1 MKEFMKRARKRSFL
15 LDTRVVVS
23 GIGLFLSIALHELL
37 HIILHWG
44 NITMIGVFP
53 SSGTIM
59 QEIVVVPQGY
69 NIGLEEAAAYTI
81 TMVTM
86 ITTIIVV
93 WHIHD
98 AKILSKQSPGQDEL
112 SQLIKFA
119 YSHGLLGKNV

>member
-1 MKEFMKRARKRSFL
+1 MKEFMQRARKRPFL
-15 LDTRVVVS
+15 LDARVVVGS
-23 GIGLFLSIALHELL
+23 IGLFLSIALHELL

-44 NITMIGVFP
+44 NITMIGLFP

-69 NIGLEEAAAYTI
+69 NVGLEEAAAYTI

-98 AKILSKQSPGQDEL
+98 AKSLSKQPPHRDEL
-112 SQLIKFA
+112 SQLIEFA
-119 YSHGLLGKNV
+119 HSHGLLGKNV